1 MTKTFTKSLLT
12 VLFLLFSTQVHAM
25 KDFQV
30 IIPYAVSGG
39 VSQFFRILQSYAS
52 NKGINL
58 IPVFKPGAEGTVGLN
73 DAASGMHNPDK
84 TIVLT
89 VISDMWSDHKAKKFD
104 QNYFVPVAN
113 LAQSKV
119 YIVAGNHVPVNNL
132 SELFNSVKKNPEQL
146 TWAISSSQFYKDLN
160 SVATSLGTDADH
172 MIITK
177 FNGASSL
184 PNVIGGYID
193 IGVYPATSVQAM
205 IDDKKL
211 KLLGTYRRKDA
222 QGLNVDSIE
231 NHMNVLKRD
240 GFGLFLLPGISP
252 NVSKFWEQFCQDFLN
267 DPDTPNLLVKRNFRM
282 PENGTIKDIY
292 NEFNKN
298 KISLTR
304 REEEIAG
311 LIRIRGLSNQQI
323 SQQLGIGESA
333 VKLHVT
339 HILKKYNIHSRTQLA
354 AFG

>member
-1 MTKTFTKSLLT
+1 MEE
-12 VLFLLFSTQVHAM
+12 
-25 KDFQV
+25 FQV
-30 IIPYAVSGG
+30 IIPYGPAGG
-39 VSQFFRILQSYAS
+39 VSQFFRILQSYAI

-58 IPVFKPGAEGTVGLN
+58 MPVFKPGAEGTVGLN
-73 DAASGMHNPDK
+73 DAASGMYNPNK

-104 QNYFVPVAN
+104 HNSFIPVAN

-119 YIVAGNHVPVNNL
+119 YIVAGNLVPVNNL
-132 SELFNSVKKNPEQL
+132 SELFDLVKKNPEQL
-146 TWAISSSQFYKDLN
+146 TWAISSSQFHKDLN
-160 SVATSLGTDADH
+160 GIATALGTDADH

-184 PNVIGGYID
+184 PSVIGGFID
-193 IGVYPATSVQAM
+193 IGVYPAVTVQSM

-222 QGLNVDSIE
+222 QGLDVDSVE
-231 NHMNVLKRD
+231 NHMSVLKRD
-240 GFGLFLLPGISP
+240 GFGLFLLPGVSTEL
-252 NVSKFWEQFCQDFLN
+252 SKFWEQFCQDFLT
-267 DPDTPNLLVKRNFRM
+267 DPKTPNLLTKRNFRM
-282 PENGTIKDIY
+282 PDNGTIKDIY
-292 NEFNKN
+292 NDFNKN
-298 KISLTR
+298 KVSLTR

-323 SQQLGIGESA
+323 SRQLGIGESA
-333 VKLHVT
+333 VKVHVSS
-339 HILKKYNIHSRTQLA
+339 ILKKYNIHSRTQLA